1 MARKRNSDG
10 GGVSLDSLMD
20 ALTNVVAVLILVLLL
35 VSADVKQKVEQFFD
49 DLEPA
54 TPQQIEE
61 SKKKI
66 EELEKEQQKLDQL
79 LTEEPP
85 SPEDLEE
92 EKRKLAL
99 LEKTIED
106 TEKKNRELLANLDQL
121 KKLEAEK
128 RKQRDKEE
136 KKTVFMQEEI
146 ARLESLLDETPV
158 LNIPATE
165 VSIPVSRPVPK
176 SSETYYAI
184 VTQDR
189 VHFIDPFTPV
199 ETLEDQIKK
208 NDRKWLIERVK
219 RGNDRIKIYDQAQ
232 MAEYFNTFDFK
243 NTRKQQVKIITNP
256 ISTRISMNIVP
267 DLKEGGTHID
277 ELSGK
282 TNTFVSILS
291 KLRNNKK
298 AVLFF
303 LVDTKSFNTYLQAR
317 SLADKAGIAAGWKM
331 EHMDFDTETGRGR
344 VTPQGSF
351 GMMLKEVEVNR
362 LKDPPPPKPKPKPK
376 NPPKKE
382 PKPAGPPKIGPKLD

>member
-85 SPEDLEE
+85 SPDDIEE
-92 EKRKLAL
+92 EKRKLSL

-208 NDRKWLIERVK
+208 NERKWLIDRVK
-219 RGNDRIKIYDQAQ
+219 RGNDRIKVYDQAQ
-232 MAEYFNTFDFK
+232 MAEYFKTFDFK
-243 NTRKQQVKIITNP
+243 NTRKQKIQIITNP
-256 ISTRISMNIVP
+256 ISTKISMNIIP

-362 LKDPPPPKPKPKPK
+362 LKDPPPPKPKPI

>member
-1 MARKRNSDG
+1 MARRKNSG
-10 GGVSLDSLMD
+10 GDGVSLDSLMD

-54 TPQQIEE
+54 TPEQIEE

-66 EELEKEQQKLDQL
+66 EELEKEQQELDQL

-85 SPEDLEE
+85 SPEDLEA

-106 TEKKNRELLANLDQL
+106 TEKKNRELLANLEQL
-121 KKLEAEK
+121 KKLEVEK

-158 LNIPATE
+158 LKIPPTE

-208 NDRKWLIERVK
+208 NERKWLIDRVK
-219 RGNDRIKIYDQAQ
+219 RGNDRIKVYDQAQ
-232 MAEYFNTFDFK
+232 MAEYFSAFDFK

-277 ELSGK
+277 ELSAK

-317 SLADKAGIAAGWKM
+317 SLTDKAGIAAGWKM

-351 GMMLKEVEVNR
+351 GMMLKEFEVNR
-362 LKDPPPPKPKPKPK
+362 LKDPPPPPPKPK

>member
-208 NDRKWLIERVK
+208 NERKWLIERVK

>member
-208 NDRKWLIERVK
+208 NERKWLIDRVK

-256 ISTRISMNIVP
+256 ISTKISMNIVP

>member
-208 NDRKWLIERVK
+208 NERKWLIDRVK

>member
-106 TEKKNRELLANLDQL
+106 TEKKNRELLANLEQL

>member
-382 PKPAGPPKIGPKLD
+382 PKPAGPPKRGPKLD

>member
-208 NDRKWLIERVK
+208 NERKWLIDRVK

-256 ISTRISMNIVP
+256 ISTKISMNIVP

-362 LKDPPPPKPKPKPK
+362 LKDPPPPKPKPKPI

>member
-362 LKDPPPPKPKPKPK
+362 L
-376 NPPKKE
+376 
-382 PKPAGPPKIGPKLD
+382 

>member
-1 MARKRNSDG
+1 
-10 GGVSLDSLMD
+10 
-20 ALTNVVAVLILVLLL
+20 
-35 VSADVKQKVEQFFD
+35 
-49 DLEPA
+49 
-54 TPQQIEE
+54 
-61 SKKKI
+61 
-66 EELEKEQQKLDQL
+66 
-79 LTEEPP
+79 
-85 SPEDLEE
+85 
-92 EKRKLAL
+92 
-99 LEKTIED
+99 
-106 TEKKNRELLANLDQL
+106 
-121 KKLEAEK
+121 
-128 RKQRDKEE
+128 
-136 KKTVFMQEEI
+136 
-146 ARLESLLDETPV
+146 
-158 LNIPATE
+158 
-165 VSIPVSRPVPK
+165 
-176 SSETYYAI
+176 
-184 VTQDR
+184 
-189 VHFIDPFTPV
+189 
-199 ETLEDQIKK
+199 
-208 NDRKWLIERVK
+208 
-219 RGNDRIKIYDQAQ
+219 